1 MATEKST
8 IVSNNIKYLRKLHDL
23 TQEQFSRRIG
33 IKRSLLGAYE
43 EARANPNLD
52 NLMAM
57 ARAFNIQVD
66 HLLKQ
71 DLRKIRDT
79 PDLRLPLERE
89 IEPPL
94 PPPAAKEPE
103 PQSLGRIFDQ
113 YHKPPVGNNNAS
125 TWNAAPA
132 APKPPAPVSEPPPR
146 AAAAPP
152 PVAPAPAPRPA
163 PVANYQPPVFNNSY
177 EGSASPIAAPLP
189 KAEKIQSQQ
198 IQYVS
203 QQNLLEYVEKL
214 QNTNYIS
221 NLPVFQMPL
230 LPDGHYRAFEAGE
243 DFAYSGAYLIG
254 QFVRNWYDIADGKS
268 YVLVARNMGL
278 VYRRL
283 FNQVKIKGT
292 LLLSSDKAGIPTF
305 ELPIKDVV
313 EVWEIKAFFSTTL
326 PNPTVS
332 LDHLRHLSNQ
342 IQEELDRIKK

>member
-94 PPPAAKEPE
+94 PPPAVKEAE
-103 PQSLGRIFDQ
+103 PQSLGNIFDQ
-113 YHKPPVGNNNAS
+113 YHKPPVSNS
-125 TWNAAPA
+125 TSNWTTPA
-132 APKPPAPVSEPPPR
+132 APKAPAPAPEPPPR
-146 AAAAPP
+146 AAVPPP
-152 PVAPAPAPRPA
+152 PVVAAPAPRPA
-163 PVANYQPPVFNNSY
+163 PVTNYQPPIFNNSY
-177 EGSASPIAAPLP
+177 EGGASPIAPPPP
-189 KAEKIQSQQ
+189 KTEKTNSQQ

-203 QQNLLEYVEKL
+203 QRSLSEYVEKL

-243 DFAYSGAYLIG
+243 DFAYPGAYLIG
-254 QFVRNWYDIADGKS
+254 QFIRNWYDIADGKS

-292 LLLSSDKAGIPTF
+292 LLLSSDKTGIPTF

-313 EVWEIKAFFSTTL
+313 EVWEIKAFFSTIL
-326 PNPTVS
+326 PDPTVS

>member
-94 PPPAAKEPE
+94 PPPAVKEAE
-103 PQSLGRIFDQ
+103 PQSLGNIFDQ
-113 YHKPPVGNNNAS
+113 YHKPPVSNS
-125 TWNAAPA
+125 TSNWTTPA
-132 APKPPAPVSEPPPR
+132 APKAPAPAPEPPPR
-146 AAAAPP
+146 AAVPPP
-152 PVAPAPAPRPA
+152 PVVAAPAPRPA
-163 PVANYQPPVFNNSY
+163 PVTNYQPPIFNNSY
-177 EGSASPIAAPLP
+177 EGGALPIASPPP
-189 KAEKIQSQQ
+189 KTEKTNSQQ

-203 QQNLLEYVEKL
+203 QRSLSEYVEKL

-243 DFAYSGAYLIG
+243 DFAYPGAYLIG
-254 QFVRNWYDIADGKS
+254 QFIRNWYDIADGKS

-292 LLLSSDKAGIPTF
+292 LLLSSDKTGIPTF

-313 EVWEIKAFFSTTL
+313 EVWEIKAFFSTIL
-326 PNPTVS
+326 PDPTVS